1 MVYLTNLKDFNL
13 LIATVNIKDP
23 EDILKKKNDDI
34 IILLDLNS
42 VVDIE
47 HIEEI
52 VKQVLEAHKR
62 GVMIAEHVEIET
74 ILRVACTNQISK
86 AMKFASAKRDSKAV
100 LVILSKKEIDTGS
113 LKLEDLEYSKE
124 RSEALI
130 MYHNIG
136 KDELYAMNN
145 RLSLLLAEKA
155 NLIY

>member
-13 LIATVNIKDP
+13 LIAIVNIKDP
-23 EDILKKKNDDI
+23 EDILKKNDDI

-42 VVDIE
+42 VVNIE

-62 GVMIAEHVEIET
+62 GIMIAEHIEIEM
-74 ILRVACTNQISK
+74 ILRIACTNQISK

-130 MYHNIG
+130 MYHNIS
-136 KDELYAMNN
+136 KDELDAMNN